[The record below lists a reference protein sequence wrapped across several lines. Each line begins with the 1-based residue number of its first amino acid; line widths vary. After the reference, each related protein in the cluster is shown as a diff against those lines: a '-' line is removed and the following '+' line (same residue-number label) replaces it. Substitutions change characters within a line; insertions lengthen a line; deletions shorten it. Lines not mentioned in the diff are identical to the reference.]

1 MYIFIQAKTI
11 IDKYGDKPF
20 SKKAVL
26 KIIFSTYAK
35 LNSLR
40 VSFVNKKLI
49 VFINIERNCL

>member
-1 MYIFIQAKTI
+1 MIE
-11 IDKYGDKPF
+11 KYGDKPF

-26 KIIFSTYAK
+26 KIIVSVYSK

-49 VFINIERNCL
+49 VNF